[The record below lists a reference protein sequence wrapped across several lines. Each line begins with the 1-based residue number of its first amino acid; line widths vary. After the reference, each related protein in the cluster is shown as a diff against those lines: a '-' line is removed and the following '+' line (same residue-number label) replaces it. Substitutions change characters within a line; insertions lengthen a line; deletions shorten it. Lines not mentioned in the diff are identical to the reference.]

1 MRVLLLTTS
10 YPPMLNSAAR
20 IFAELAEGLRGYGHT
35 VTVLTEKPERYVS
48 EETAAA
54 TRIAAAE
61 IVDGIRVVR
70 LSPLPLPKHIPC
82 LRAVEQLV
90 SLPRYAARGCRL
102 GKFDCVIAY
111 SPPLTLAIAAALI
124 AHRGGGKA
132 IANIQDPYPKSAV
145 DLGLLSNPILVRM
158 GEWMERWVYRH
169 VDAITVHAEGMR
181 AHVVEHEGAKEQ
193 VHVIPNWIDL
203 HRFSPGPRE
212 NAFRRARNL
221 GNAFVISYAGVMGF
235 AQQVEDILEA
245 AEQLQP
251 LVPEALFLLAGGGVA
266 LPRLKKLVAEKKLMN
281 VRFLEHLPELE
292 YIELLRASDVC
303 LVTLARK
310 LRTPVIPGKLACIMG
325 VGRVVV
331 CCVPETSG
339 ARQLVEDAGCGAWVP
354 SGDPG
359 LLADALLRLCR
370 NPEIRAGMEGNARRY
385 AETWLSRER
394 GIGQYSEILDALAS
408 R

>member
-1 MRVLLLTTS
+1 
-10 YPPMLNSAAR
+10 MLNSAAR
-20 IFAELAEGLRGYGHT
+20 IFAELAEGLRKRGHS

-54 TRIAAAE
+54 ARIAAVE
-61 IVDGIRVVR
+61 TVDGVRVVR

-90 SLPRYAARGCRL
+90 SLPRYTARGCRL

-111 SPPLTLAIAAALI
+111 SPPLTLAMAAALI
-124 AHRGGGKA
+124 AHRSGGRA

-145 DLGLLSNPILVRM
+145 DLGLLSNPVLVRM

-181 AHVVEHEGAKEQ
+181 THVVEHGGTKER

-203 HRFSPGPRE
+203 HRFSPGPRG
-212 NAFRRARNL
+212 NAFRRVRNL
-221 GNAFVISYAGVMGF
+221 SKAFVISYAGVMGF

-245 AEQLQP
+245 AERLQL
-251 LVPEALFLLAGGGVA
+251 LAPEALFLLAGEGGA
-266 LPRLKKLVAEKKLMN
+266 LPRLKKLAAEKRLAN
-281 VRFLEHLPELE
+281 VQFLGHLPEAE
-292 YIELLRASDVC
+292 YLELLRASDVC

-310 LRTPVIPGKLACIMG
+310 LQTPVIPGKLACIMG
-325 VGRVVV
+325 AGRAVV

-339 ARQLVEDAGCGAWVP
+339 ARQLVEDTGCGIWVP
-354 SGDPG
+354 AGNPD
-359 LLADALLRLCR
+359 LLMAALLQIYR
-370 NPEIRAGMEGNARRY
+370 NPEMRAGMEDSARRY
-385 AETWLSRER
+385 AEMWLSSER
-394 GIGQYSEILDALAS
+394 GIGQYSGILDALVS
-408 R
+408 Q

>member
-1 MRVLLLTTS
+1 
-10 YPPMLNSAAR
+10 MLNSAAR
-20 IFAELAEGLRGYGHT
+20 IFAELAEGLRDHGHT
-35 VTVLTEKPERYVS
+35 VTVLTEKPQRYVS
-48 EETAAA
+48 EETSAPA
-54 TRIAAAE
+54 RIPTEE

-70 LSPLPLPKHIPC
+70 LSPLPLPKHIAC
-82 LRAVEQLV
+82 LRAVDQLA
-90 SLPRYAARGCRL
+90 SLPRYATRGCRL
-102 GKFDCVIAY
+102 GKFDFVIAY
-111 SPPLTLAIAAALI
+111 SPPLALAMAGALI
-124 AHRGGGKA
+124 ARRNGGKA

-145 DLGLLSNPILVRM
+145 DLGLLTNPILIKM

-181 AHVVEHEGAKEQ
+181 THVAEHGGTVEK

-203 HRFSPGPRE
+203 DRFSPGPRE

-245 AEQLQP
+245 AERLRSQA
-251 LVPEALFLLAGGGVA
+251 PEALFLLAGEGVA
-266 LPRLKKLVAEKKLMN
+266 LPRLEQLAAGKGLTN
-281 VRFLEHLPELE
+281 VRFLAHLPEAE

-303 LVTLARK
+303 LVTLAHK
-310 LRTPVIPGKLACIMG
+310 LQTPVIPGKLACIMG
-325 VGRVVV
+325 VGRAVV

-339 ARQLVEDAGCGAWVP
+339 ARRLVEDIGCGIWVP
-354 SGDPG
+354 AGNPD
-359 LLADALLRLCR
+359 LLAAALLQIYR
-370 NPEIRAGMEGNARRY
+370 NPEVRAGMEDSARRY

-394 GIGQYSEILDALAS
+394 GIGQYREILNALVS